1 MTQLAILYPVFVQVL
16 LTFVLL
22 FRLGPARVAAIRRGE
37 VKLKDVALGQ
47 DAWPDHIRQLGRS
60 FENQFQLP
68 VLFYALAAL
77 ALATRL
83 VDLSLVVMAWCFV
96 ASRIVHAF
104 IHTSSNNVRHRFNAY
119 LVGVIVLLA
128 MWCWVAFRVTAAGQ

>member
-1 MTQLAILYPVFVQVL
+1 MLQTAILYPVFVQVL

-47 DAWPDHIRQLGRS
+47 DAWPDHIRQLSRS

-83 VDLSLVVMAWCFV
+83 VDLPLVVMAWCFV
-96 ASRIVHAF
+96 AARIVHAL

-128 MWCWVAFRVTAAGQ
+128 MWCWVAFRVTAATL